1 VRLDF
6 TLVGRDHLSRV
17 LDRAGDA
24 SNRLGRRLLTTSING
39 DAAMR
44 RMTNNTTRYLAGM
57 QRDTEAGGKALEELK
72 KTALLL
78 APAAIPAAASL
89 LPLAAGAGAVAVA
102 SGAMVAA
109 MGPQIAAIGEA
120 ADAEKKYQTAVA
132 QHGAASSQAIEA
144 QIAYQQAVSKMPPAT
159 RQAAAALSTLKDS
172 YKSWSDSLAGD
183 TMPVFTKG
191 IALANSLL
199 PKTSG
204 LVKAAST
211 EASRF
216 ETIIGGEMASP
227 GLDRLDGKFT
237 SFAQKTLRD
246 VNNEIVHLLRAGEGT
261 DVGGPAREFMDWARP
276 QGPTVAG
283 VLQSVALALV
293 HVLQAG
299 SDVGVGLLQV
309 VDVLAHLVSA
319 VPPEAIAIFL
329 QLALAL
335 KVAKAAALGLAA
347 GRTALAGFAT
357 QIVAMQ
363 TAAAGA
369 PGRLRGVGAAIGAL
383 SRSAK
388 VALVG
393 TGIGLLV
400 IALTQ
405 LSSVGK
411 KTPPDVDKLTT
422 SLGHLAQTG
431 KVTGEAAR
439 AFGADLGGLAD
450 SLRTLSRP
458 SNLDKTQQFLTSLI
472 GMDSTPVAD
481 AKKDLDGVDQAL
493 AGLVQGGKAD
503 LAKAAFDRVAAS
515 MRKQGMSTAE
525 LRSHLGDYT
534 SALDDQAF
542 ESQLAAQAQGL
553 FGQQAQKTQA
563 ALAAQRQSADGL
575 RQSIQALNDV
585 NRSALGGMIGFEGAI
600 DSAAEAAKKNAGAL
614 SMSHGQLDLNSQ
626 KARDAASALSDL
638 AAKTDEAAGD
648 ARENGSSWEQVNAI
662 YTRGRSAI
670 IKNAQ
675 AMGLSASQAKQ
686 LADQILK
693 IPDRNATVKMNKEDA
708 QRDLTAFNAALKASP
723 GSKSVTLKT
732 LSKSGE
738 EVLESFGLKVKRLP
752 NGSVTVSTKGGAL
765 SAITNIAAALRAL
778 NGKSATTWTYHNV
791 RTTYSTAGSVS
802 GGKSVHG
809 MVGAT
814 GGLFTGSGFRHRGYS
829 VGGLVDGPGTETSDS
844 VYAPWLSKNEF
855 VVNARRTRQYLPL
868 LKALNSGKLSLG
880 SLTGTGGTA
889 AAGME
894 AGRGLADGMTG
905 ATGLVGSAA
914 RTMAA
919 AVETGIRDELEIHSP
934 SKKTKALAQDTAHGF
949 LEGLTGS
956 KAKIKSTAAD
966 LVKDIKTAFSGK
978 KESGLV
984 ALVNRDSQKLLS
996 AAAKRDKLAATI
1008 ATARKYA
1015 SDTTA
1020 AARENAGLSNLGL
1033 EPEQVSAGS
1042 IKAGLAGKLAQIK
1055 QFTKYIDLLAKKG
1068 LNKGL
1073 LRQILNMGPD
1083 AGYAYASALVGA
1095 DKGTFNSINSLQSQL
1110 DKSTTTLGQVGADRL
1125 YDSGKNASKGF
1136 LTGLLSQEGALEKT
1150 MEKLALSMKKSLRK
1164 ALGEAS
1170 PAKKMMPHGVNA
1182 ARGVAVG
1189 VLAGL
1194 PHVDRAME
1202 TMAGRMSGRAGVAVA
1217 GRPAVANAGGGVVYN
1232 MQVDVH
1238 EAMDPL
1244 AVGRELQRVLVQFG
1258 RAQGAT
1264 VSLKVGG

>member
-1 VRLDF
+1 MRLDF

-44 RMTNNTTRYLAGM
+44 RMTHNTTRYLAGM
-57 QRDTEAGGKALEELK
+57 QRDSEAGGKALEELK
-72 KTALLL
+72 KATMLL

-89 LPLAAGAGAVAVA
+89 LPIAAGAGAVAVA
-102 SGAMVAA
+102 SGAMIAA
-109 MGPQIAAIGEA
+109 MVPQIAALNTA
-120 ADAEKKYQTAVA
+120 ADAEKKYETAVT
-132 QHGAASSQAIEA
+132 QHGAASAQAIEA
-144 QIAYQQAVSKMPPAT
+144 QTAYQQSVAKMPPAT
-159 RQAAAALSTLKDS
+159 KQAAAALVTLKKD
-172 YKSWSDSLAGD
+172 YQGWSDSLAGD

-191 IALANSLL
+191 LALANTLL

-216 ETIIGGEMASP
+216 ETIVGGEMASP
-227 GLDRLDGKFT
+227 GLDRLNGKFT
-237 SFAQKTLRD
+237 SFAQKTLRN
-246 VNNEIVHLLRAGEGT
+246 VNDEIVHLLRAGQGT
-261 DVGGPAREFMDWARP
+261 NVGGPAREFMDWAKA

-283 VLQSVALALV
+283 VLKSVATALV
-293 HVLQAG
+293 HLLQAG
-299 SDVGVGLLQV
+299 SDVGVGLLQAVEV
-309 VDVLAHLVSA
+309 VSRLVSA
-319 VPPEAIAIFL
+319 VPPQAIAIFL

-393 TGIGLLV
+393 TGIGLLI

-458 SNLDKTQQFLTSLI
+458 SNLDKTQQFLTSLV
-472 GMDSTPVAD
+472 GMDSTPVAE

-563 ALAAQRQSADGL
+563 ALAAQKQSADGL

-693 IPDRNATVKMNKEDA
+693 IPDRTATVKMNKEDA

-738 EVLESFGLKVKRLP
+738 QVLESFGLKVKRLP
-752 NGSVTVSTKGGAL
+752 NGSVTVTTKGGAL
-765 SAITNIAAALRAL
+765 SAITNIGAALRAL
-778 NGKSATTWTYHNV
+778 NGKSA
-791 RTTYSTAGSVS
+791 RTTVYSDHINTTIYRTKGSLHDV
-802 GGKSVHG
+802 
-809 MVGAT
+809 VGAT
-814 GGLFTGSGFRHRGYS
+814 GGLFTGAGFQHRGYAD
-829 VGGLVDGPGTETSDS
+829 GGLVDGPGSETSDG

-880 SLTGTGGTA
+880 SLTGSGGGTA

-894 AGRGLADGMTG
+894 AGRGLAAGMTG
-905 ATGLVGSAA
+905 AAGLVGRAA
-914 RTMAA
+914 RTMAS
-919 AVETGIRDELEIHSP
+919 AVEAGIRDELEIRSP
-934 SKKTKALAQDTAHGF
+934 SKRTKALAADVGKGF
-949 LEGLTGS
+949 IVGLTS
-956 KAKIKSTAAD
+956 AQAKIKSTSKD

-984 ALVNRDSQKLLS
+984 AMVDRDTKKLLT
-996 AAAKRDKLAATI
+996 AAAKRDKIAATI
-1008 ATARKYA
+1008 AAAKTYA
-1015 SDTTA
+1015 SDVTKN
-1020 AARENAGLSNLGL
+1020 AREGAGLSNLGL

-1042 IKAGLAGKLAQIK
+1042 IKAGLAGKLAQVK
-1055 QFTKYIDLLAKKG
+1055 QFTKYIDILAKKG

-1095 DKGTFNSINSLQSQL
+1095 DKGTFKSINSLQSQL

-1136 LTGLLSQEGALEKT
+1136 LTGLLSQEKDLEKV
-1150 MEKLALSMKKSLRK
+1150 MEKLAKSMQKSLKK
-1164 ALGEAS
+1164 ALGIKS
-1170 PAKKMMPHGVNA
+1170 PATKMIPHGINT

-1194 PHVDRAME
+1194 PHVDRAMQ
-1202 TMAGRMSGRAGVAVA
+1202 TMAGRMTGRAAVA
-1217 GRPAVANAGGGVVYN
+1217 GRPAVAAAGAGSMNVQISVT
-1232 MQVDVH
+1232 D
-1238 EAMDPL
+1238 ARDPI
-1244 AVGRELQRVLVQFG
+1244 ATAKEIRRELLELKRVFG
-1258 RAQGAT
+1258 MN
-1264 VSLKVGG
+1264 VELKVG